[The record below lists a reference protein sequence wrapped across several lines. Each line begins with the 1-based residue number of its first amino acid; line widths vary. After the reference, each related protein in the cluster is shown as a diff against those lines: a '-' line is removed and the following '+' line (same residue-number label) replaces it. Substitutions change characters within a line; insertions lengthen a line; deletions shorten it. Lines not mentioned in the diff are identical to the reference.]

1 MAGKVAIV
9 TGAARGIGRACAVA
23 FARAGA
29 DLLLLDIAHDLAGV
43 PYPLGTASQLEH
55 TAELCRRGR
64 RTGVHRADR
73 RRPTCATCRRVQD
86 AVDLALDRFGRID
99 VVLNNA
105 GIAAPSGK
113 PVHDIE
119 ADEWDLMLDV
129 DVSGAWRVIRAVG
142 KVMSA
147 QRCGSIINVASTA
160 GLVGY
165 RNFAGYV
172 TAKHALVGLSKAA
185 ALDLAPFKVR
195 VNALCP
201 GSVRDDPAVEGRML
215 SEIARS
221 LDVPVAEHEQ
231 TFVAAQPMNA
241 LDRAGRRRRRR
252 AVAGLGRVP
261 AGHRQRGVRGRR
273 VHQPMTVDLPNL
285 PAGCRQAGPAPRRAG
300 CARRCWP
307 GSTPVPISTT
317 WPSTCAAPPAP
328 GSGRTC
334 CPDRRIPTL
343 ATQRRERELAR
354 PADPATGPGVRVVL
368 LRYADG
374 EVVDLVVVAHRAVAD
389 PGAVLHAVLSGR
401 RRTPATDTQLH
412 QRLRDGLARLDQAE
426 PPDWGL
432 GRPGAEGTGVLPFTL
447 CAR

>member
-1 MAGKVAIV
+1 MTAPLSGPDSRSDGRLAGKVAVV

-55 TAELCRRGR
+55 TADLCREAGGPAA
-64 RTGVHRADR
+64 TVLSVQADVR
-73 RRPTCATCRRVQD
+73 DLQAVQD
-86 AVDLALDRFGRID
+86 AVDLALARFGRID

-129 DVSGAWRVIRAVG
+129 DVSGAWRMIRAVG

-147 QRCGSIINVASTA
+147 QRSGSIINVASTA

-231 TFVAAQPMNA
+231 TFVTAQPMNA
-241 LDRAGRRRRRR
+241 LIEPDDIAGAALWLASEESRQ
-252 AVAGLGRVP
+252 VTGSVVP
-261 AGHRQRGVRGRR
+261 
-273 VHQPMTVDLPNL
+273 VD
-285 PAGCRQAGPAPRRAG
+285 GG
-300 CARRCWP
+300 
-307 GSTPVPISTT
+307 
-317 WPSTCAAPPAP
+317 
-328 GSGRTC
+328 
-334 CPDRRIPTL
+334 
-343 ATQRRERELAR
+343 
-354 PADPATGPGVRVVL
+354 
-368 LRYADG
+368 
-374 EVVDLVVVAHRAVAD
+374 
-389 PGAVLHAVLSGR
+389 
-401 RRTPATDTQLH
+401 
-412 QRLRDGLARLDQAE
+412 
-426 PPDWGL
+426 
-432 GRPGAEGTGVLPFTL
+432 FTS
-447 CAR
+447 R